1 MLRGYSFVAYNG
13 VLLEIT
19 KLVSYKREA
28 VHDEAKVNY
37 QFTRHTLV
45 VRAILAPSSSEHA
58 LLAEALFTSGGV
70 RVEGVR
76 YKPNT
81 EVLEPTASIGPVALG
96 AGSRGDQAGITNYA
110 ITGLESD
117 NAIRHAL
124 MTPRR
129 RLVYVVGPDYV
140 IDSPHMGAAVDVSY
154 GPIPLFCHVEKIA
167 GMSTVSILFGIQT
180 DLNQCPLFGGLPF
193 TNAVL
198 SHQYSQ
204 RVEIDGNFLTK
215 RITKGDVRVR
225 ADVMTSL
232 GITPDNIREYFS
244 PSVPAYYK
252 RDNIS
257 VVAHPDMTRLEYV
270 TVDVEQ
276 ERPIVNGFQPALSY
290 QLGRAGSENADRE
303 IQLQKPVSRVAR
315 LEVRHTVIGG
325 RAATNLMSEYGAPP
339 PLPEAF
345 QHLSDIIVQGPK
357 VLAEALRL
365 PEVNARIAIDTIL
378 RGLADTSP
386 MGRLVS
392 NLRYGTPSITERVE
406 IQVYGSPTSIRYE
419 LELIAWYILMQRMP
433 IIATTTDTAFRDQ
446 LYAGGSIN
454 FTVMHDVMKNFVSMT
469 YEYTRAAPQAYGIG
483 AVLTGDNRMKFGP
496 MISGEESI
504 VGKEIIEGITL
515 HSYSGNHY
523 GLPVYD
529 VPAVSLPDNTHNPWG
544 RPGDRMHGAD
554 PTPVV
559 VDALQDQCSTPVSHD
574 ASTFER
580 TPNRDAAGNPMGR
593 QPDVSII
600 PNLEPA
606 P

>member
-1 MLRGYSFVAYNG
+1 MPMLRGYSFVAYNG

-28 VHDEAKVNY
+28 VHDDATVNY

-45 VRAILAPSSSEHA
+45 VRAILAPSSSEHQINI
-58 LLAEALFTSGGV
+58 
-70 RVEGVR
+70 R

-81 EVLEPTASIGPVALG
+81 AILEPTASVGPAFVNPG
-96 AGSRGDQAGITNYA
+96 ARGDQDAIGPFA

-129 RLVYVVGPDYV
+129 RLVYVVGPDYL
-140 IDSPHMGAAVDVSY
+140 IDSPHAGALVDVSY
-154 GPIPLFCHVEKIA
+154 GPIPLFCHIEKIA

-180 DLNQCPLFGGLPF
+180 DQNQCPLFGGLPF

-204 RVEIDGNFLTK
+204 RVEIDGNFLTR

-225 ADVMTSL
+225 SDIMMSL
-232 GITPDNIREYFS
+232 GITPDNVREYFS

-252 RDNIS
+252 RDSIS
-257 VVAHPDMTRLEYV
+257 VAAHPDMTRLEYV

-276 ERPIVNGFQPALSY
+276 ERPIINGFQPSLNY
-290 QLGRAGSENADRE
+290 QLEKAGAETNDRT
-303 IQLQKPVSRVAR
+303 ILLQQPLTRVAR
-315 LEVRHTVIGG
+315 LEVRHTVVGG
-325 RAATNLMSEYGAPP
+325 RISTNAMSEYGKLPAM
-339 PLPEAF
+339 PEAF
-345 QHLSDIIVQGPK
+345 QVKPDFWREPGK
-357 VLAEALRL
+357 VIGEILKL
-365 PEVNARIAIDTIL
+365 PEQNAAVALSTIL
-378 RGLADTSP
+378 AGLNATSP
-386 MGRLVS
+386 MGRVIS
-392 NLRYGTPSITERVE
+392 NLRYGTPTITERLE

-433 IIATTTDTAFRDQ
+433 IVATTTDTQFKDA

-469 YEYTRAAPQAYGIG
+469 YEYTRAAPQASGIG

-496 MISGEESI
+496 MISGEQSI
-504 VGKEIIEGITL
+504 VGKEILEGITL
-515 HSYSGNHY
+515 HPYSANHY
-523 GLPVYD
+523 GDPTYD
-529 VPAVSLPDNTHNPWG
+529 TPAVSLTDNTHNPWG

-554 PTPVV
+554 PTPIV
-559 VDALQDQCSTPVSHD
+559 VDALQDQCSTPASHD
-574 ASTFER
+574 TATFER
-580 TPNRDAAGNPMGR
+580 TPNRDAAGNVMGR
-593 QPDVSII
+593 QPTVAII

>member
-58 LLAEALFTSGGV
+58 LLAAQLFTIGGV

-76 YKPNT
+76 YKPDT
-81 EVLEPTASIGPVALG
+81 AILEPTASIGPVAL
-96 AGSRGDQAGITNYA
+96 APGSRGDQAGISPFA

-129 RLVYVVGPDYV
+129 RLAYVVGPDYI
-140 IDSPHMGAAVDVSY
+140 IDSPHSGALVDVSY
-154 GPIPLFCHVEKIA
+154 GPIPLFCHIERIA

-180 DLNQCPLFGGLPF
+180 DQNQCPLFGGLPF

-204 RVEIDGNFLTK
+204 RVEIDGNFLTR
-215 RITKGDVRVR
+215 RITKGDIRVR
-225 ADVMTSL
+225 SDVMLSL
-232 GITPDNIREYFS
+232 GINPDNVREYFS

-252 RDNIS
+252 RDSIS
-257 VVAHPDMTRLEYV
+257 IAAHPDMTRLEYV

-276 ERPIVNGFQPALSY
+276 ERPIINNFDPTINY
-290 QLGRAGSENADRE
+290 QLGKAGAESNDRT
-303 IQLQKPVSRVAR
+303 LKLKNPLTRVAR
-315 LEVRHTVIGG
+315 LEVRHTVTGG
-325 RAATNLMSEYGAPP
+325 RAATNAMSEYGRLPSM
-339 PLPEAF
+339 PEAF
-345 QHLSDIIVQGPK
+345 QHLPEIMRDPGRVI
-357 VLAEALRL
+357 AEILKL
-365 PEVNARIAIDTIL
+365 PEQNAAIAISTIL
-378 RGLADTSP
+378 SGLSATSP
-386 MGRLVS
+386 MGRLIS
-392 NLRYGTPSITERVE
+392 NLRYGTPTISERLE

-433 IIATTTDTAFRDQ
+433 IVATTTDTQFRD
-446 LYAGGSIN
+446 LMYAGGSIN
-454 FTVMHDVMKNFVSMT
+454 FTIMHDVMKNFVMMT
-469 YEYTRAAPQAYGIG
+469 YEYTRAAPQSYGIG
-483 AVLTGDNRMKFGP
+483 AALTGDNRMKFGP
-496 MISGEESI
+496 MISGEQSI
-504 VGKEIIEGITL
+504 VGKEIIEGVTL
-515 HSYSGNHY
+515 HSYSANHY
-523 GLPVYD
+523 GINAYD
-529 VPAVSLPDNTHNPWG
+529 VPAVSLPDNVYNPWG

-554 PTPVV
+554 PTPIV
-559 VDALQDQCSTPVSHD
+559 VDALQDQCSTPASHD
-574 ASTFER
+574 TATFER
-580 TPNRDAAGNPMGR
+580 TPNRDAAGNPMAR